1 MMILTSKSVI
11 LIMAKIASHD
21 LDKLDIQYNLN
32 NTLDSQNHDK
42 ELTADARSI
51 AERSPCPCL
60 FQILITVD
68 YPPMKRRKTDRKRN
82 MRELTNYA
90 DIFRKSIT

>member
-68 YPPMKRRKTDRKRN
+68 YPPIKQSGKEMLEN
-82 MRELTNYA
+82 
-90 DIFRKSIT
+90 